1 LEIKDNANQIRN
13 LLKKESMPAK
23 RNPTMQVSGRSR
35 NRYSSPFTKRAKTKS
50 RSATKCLSV
59 GIFRPDLL
67 DYNPIEKSGYSSLKI
82 DLPEEEQFLGKVSL
96 ATEWHKCLKKHENYQ
111 PILIDSES
119 TIDIVFQLLHN
130 ETERLLKGYSWVLK
144 IEADEE
150 PKLIYYNSLGD
161 VSNYN
166 VPLDWIYKHKIHAI
180 RNAGLWLIK
189 QLSAHFGIDTIYN
202 DTLEMCIENWQFEE
216 DDDWT
221 VINHVKEQLDNGEPR
236 DKIEIYEAV
245 ANIFSYKHGKP
256 KELKEL
262 LRDMMWTYDE
272 GYYKRVVI
280 DNLPHEEDWELR
292 DWLLSGHELLKLDSI
307 KIEDFKLS
315 PDDMNGDNGD
325 MVSVDQSVFFPYST
339 TDYIYNEYSDWL
351 DSTANGIGV
360 NDFFNHG
367 FLTAKSHAKP
377 ENPEPLLQLLKFLE
391 QGQKIH
397 KQYAN

>member
-1 LEIKDNANQIRN
+1 MSIKRSPTKQASRRSGNGHRSTSQKR
-13 LLKKESMPAK
+13 KKIE
-23 RNPTMQVSGRSR
+23 
-35 NRYSSPFTKRAKTKS
+35 S
-50 RSATKCLSV
+50 RSTTQSQSIGV
-59 GIFRPDLL
+59 FRPDLL
-67 DYNPIEKSGYSSLKI
+67 DYSPIEKSGYSSLKI
-82 DLPEEEQFLGKVSL
+82 DLPEEEQFLGKVAI
-96 ATEWHKCLKKHENYQ
+96 ATEWHNCLKKHENYQ

-130 ETERLLKGYSWVLK
+130 ETKRLLKDFSWMLH

-150 PKLIYYNSLGD
+150 PKLIYFKSLGD

-166 VPLDWIYKHKIHAI
+166 VPLDWIYNHKNKAI
-180 RNAGLWLIK
+180 GNAGLWLIK
-189 QLSAHFGIDTIYN
+189 QLSVHFGIEMIYN
-202 DTLEMCIENWQFEE
+202 DTLEMCYENWQFED

-221 VINHVKEQLDNGEPR
+221 VINHVREQLDNGEPR

-280 DNLPHEEDWELR
+280 DNLPHEEDWPLR
-292 DWLLSGHELLKLDSI
+292 DWLLSGHELLKLESVNI
-307 KIEDFKLS
+307 NEFNLS
-315 PDDMNGDNGD
+315 PEDMNHENGE
-325 MVSVDQSVFFPYST
+325 MVSVSQSVFFPYST
-339 TDYIYNEYSDWL
+339 NDYIYHEYSEWL

-360 NDFFNHG
+360 NDFFNFG
-367 FLTAKSHAKP
+367 FITSKSHAKP

-397 KQYAN
+397 PQYAN